1 MKVIKLSQENDRE
14 AFLDFRRGRISGTK
28 AKNVKMLTR
37 GKDRIPA
44 GFYAVMSEKLAIEKD
59 GEPDMDRG
67 LRLENEGLAL
77 TAKKLKLDLNY
88 DPGVWVSDKDEDMI
102 VSPDA
107 AENKKIPTYAAE
119 VKCLDSK
126 NHLLGILQDKRARK
140 EGDYNPLESLKIG
153 QSDFR
158 WQVIQY
164 FVVNEKLKTV
174 YFTLY
179 DDRYAYDKLIHYVI
193 YVDRQDVAEEI
204 VRQEA
209 EQIALLAEMRA
220 IIKELIK

>member
-44 GFYAVMSEKLAIEKD
+44 GFYAIMAEKLAIEKD
-59 GEPDMDRG
+59 GEPEMDRG
-67 LRLENEGLAL
+67 LRLENEGIAL
-77 TAKKLKLDLNY
+77 TAKKWKLDLDY

-107 AENKKIPTYAAE
+107 CEKKKIPTYAAE
-119 VKCLDSK
+119 AKCLDSK
-126 NHLLGILQDKRARK
+126 NHLLGILQDKRARR
-140 EGDYNPLESLKIG
+140 EDDYKPLQSLKIG

-158 WQVIQY
+158 WQIIQY
-164 FVVNEKLKTV
+164 FVINEKLETV

-179 DDRYAYDKLIHYVI
+179 DDRYAYDNLMHYVI
-193 YVDRQDVAEEI
+193 PIDRQDILEEI
-204 VRQEA
+204 ASQRA
-209 EQIALLAEMRA
+209 EQIALLAEMRS